1 MAKKSA
7 RRASRSFALHREDF
21 SSWNFI
27 IFLTLAF
34 LLLVIVLT
42 MMRSV
47 AQDVRTKAG
56 LACPQV
62 TLPRAEDCPGG
73 EWKFK
78 RASDGCEIFVC
89 DPTDASSNRQDLL
102 RNPNK

>member
-7 RRASRSFALHREDF
+7 HRASRNFALRREDF

-42 MMRSV
+42 MMRNV

-56 LACPQV
+56 LACPNI

-73 EWKFK
+73 EWKYK
-78 RASDGCEIFVC
+78 RAADGCPAFFC
-89 DPTDASSNRQDLL
+89 QPG
-102 RNPNK
+102 K